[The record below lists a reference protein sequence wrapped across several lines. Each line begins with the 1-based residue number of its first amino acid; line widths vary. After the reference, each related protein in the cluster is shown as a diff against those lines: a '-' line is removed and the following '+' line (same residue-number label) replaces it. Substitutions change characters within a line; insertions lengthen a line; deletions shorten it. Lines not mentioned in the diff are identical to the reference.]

1 MIIDFYGRN
10 SGGGGG
16 GGVTPA
22 QVRTIVNAELDKYT
36 DNIENGDPVVG
47 MAAQLQSID
56 GFEST
61 GAFQKRT
68 TGGDASLTSGEA
80 KLLSVLADAQY
91 GNPEHASATASTQ
104 SGPRLSVSFTGSN
117 EDLLTELDGAYSANQ
132 ITFTYD
138 GLTEEF
144 TTDLELE
151 TDWLQYFV
159 INGTPLDGES
169 FTYTID
175 EIEGG
180 SLTAS
185 TSYNL
190 VTRNISVTVDA
201 DAFEEEAY
209 VEGTTAYTYT
219 ATLAIEPESQ
229 YDAEF
234 DNLPESVTFNGT
246 PIVGDVITVLLTP
259 KQVIPIVSEL
269 PATFTSTSM
278 NCFDKDMAHTGN
290 VYTVTDMVPNLEN
303 GYVVY
308 SNASAITSLTLNGSA
323 VTVQGGTF
331 AVVYPTSN
339 EDVLSIETS
348 KPESICVHPRWSGIK
363 DEVYGEYWESEIL
376 IPQVDNWYS
385 IGTTRNEIDFVNGQ
399 YIERVSAHT
408 ATQAEIDELRAD
420 TGKTYGVDYIY
431 DNEIIV
437 LKLDTPVITDISNE
451 ITTNVYDVDD
461 FGTEEFDE
469 YAGGKFEYKTNL
481 VDKLRVDVLTRS
493 NIVRLT
499 QSQYDNLQ
507 TKDPNTQYIITDA
520 NAVDMDDYKDIV
532 DCTEDGL
539 PEEGVEGKL
548 YLYNGRYLKWVD
560 GAGNWGTWIEGMKY
574 DNNPTYQIASLKYGV
589 IPSSLDGQV
598 LFTYRRARTSGSYPY
613 FYAVYN
619 ATAQTITMKQD
630 DAQTGTTKVVVN
642 FGDINKKCETDAAS
656 QYLSVSWIDGLI
668 TIVNYSSNVAGNNYP
683 QFWDVISTSIQVGHY
698 ESADDSTLV
707 SRSFVS
713 ASQGQPIWNEEGVVV
728 GKVRDIFSVNFRLN
742 PTSQYNNP
750 NNVLSQ
756 TNSTIGPFF
765 APTVGGTSGQILK
778 SNGEYAVPT
787 WVSLASLMGGLTIW
801 CGSQDDYD
809 AIATHDANTLYIIR
823 D

>member
-1 MIIDFYGRN
+1 MIIDFYKGN
-10 SGGGGG
+10 GGGGG

-36 DNIENGDPVVG
+36 DNIENGEPVVG

-104 SGPRLSVSFTGSN
+104 SGPRLNVSFTGSTD
-117 EDLLTELDGAYSANQ
+117 DLFTELEAEEVNS

-138 GLTEEF
+138 ASGEEF
-144 TTDLELE
+144 TTDLQLT
-151 TDWLQYFV
+151 TDWIEYFV
-159 INGTPLDGES
+159 INGTPLNGES

-175 EIEGG
+175 DIEGG

-185 TSYNL
+185 TSYDL
-190 VTRNISVTVDA
+190 VTRNISATVDA

-209 VEGTTAYTYT
+209 IEGTTAYTYT
-219 ATLAIEPESQ
+219 AVAAPDQELYKYPQ
-229 YDAEF
+229 GVF
-234 DNLPESVTFNGT
+234 QNLPSAVTFNGT
-246 PIVGDVITVLLTP
+246 AIVGDVITVLLTP

-269 PATFTSTSM
+269 PTTFTSTSM

-339 EDVLSIETS
+339 SDVLSIETS

-363 DEVYGEYWESEIL
+363 DEVYGEYWTSTID
-376 IPQVDNWYS
+376 IPQVNDWYS

-408 ATQAEIDELRAD
+408 ATQAEIDALIAD
-420 TGKTYGVDYIY
+420 PTKEYGVDYIY

-437 LKLDTPVITDISNE
+437 LKLDTPVITDISSQ

-520 NAVDMDDYKDIV
+520 NAVDMDSYKDIV

-539 PEEGVEGKL
+539 PEEGVVGKI
-548 YLYNGRYLKWVD
+548 YLKNGRYFRWVEED
-560 GAGNWGTWIEGMKY
+560 GNWGTWILSNDDKY
-574 DNNPTYQIASLKYGV
+574 KSLKYSV
-589 IPSSLDGQV
+589 IPSYLDGQV
-598 LFTYRRARTSGSYPY
+598 LFRLEHYSTPY

-619 ATAQTITMKQD
+619 ETAQTITMKEGD
-630 DAQTGTTKVVVN
+630 PETGTTKTVIN
-642 FGDINKKCETDAAS
+642 FGDVRKRCETNYTFYGS
-656 QYLSVSWIDGLI
+656 FITWVDGLI
-668 TIVNYSSNVAGNNYP
+668 TMEGFGAYGKITNQV
-683 QFWDVISTSIQVGHY
+683 STSIQGGHW
-698 ESADDSTLV
+698 ESVDDSTLA
-707 SRSFVS
+707 SRSFIT
-713 ASQGQPIWNEEGVVV
+713 ASNGQPVWNEQGVVV
-728 GKVRDIFSVNFRLN
+728 GKARDINVAGFQLN
-742 PTSQYNNP
+742 PNRAFYNTHT
-750 NNVLSQ
+750 VLSEN
-756 TNSTIGPFF
+756 TTTIGPFF

-778 SNGEYAVPT
+778 SNGDWATPT
-787 WVSLASLMGGLTIW
+787 WVSLASMMGGLTIW
-801 CGSQDDYD
+801 CGTEDQYD
-809 AIATHDANTLYIIR
+809 AITTKDSNTLYIIR
-823 D
+823 EE

>member
-36 DNIENGDPVVG
+36 DNIENGEPVVG

-91 GNPEHASATASTQ
+91 GNHEHASATATTQ
-104 SGPRLSVSFTGSN
+104 SGPRLNVSFTGSN
-117 EDLLTELDGAYSANQ
+117 EDLLTELDGAYSTNQ

-138 GLTEEF
+138 ASGEEF
-144 TTDLELE
+144 TTDLQLT
-151 TDWLQYFV
+151 TDWIEYFV
-159 INGTPLDGES
+159 INGTPLNGES

-185 TSYNL
+185 TTYDL

-219 ATLAIEPESQ
+219 AVAAPDQELYKYPQ
-229 YDAEF
+229 GVF
-234 DNLPESVTFNGT
+234 QNLPSAVTFNGT
-246 PIVGDVITVLLTP
+246 AIVGDVITVLLTP

-269 PATFTSTSM
+269 PTTFTSTSM

-323 VTVQGGTF
+323 VTVQGGSF

-339 EDVLSIETS
+339 SDILSIETS

-363 DEVYGEYWESEIL
+363 DDVYGEYWTSTID
-376 IPQVDNWYS
+376 IPQVNDWYS

-408 ATQAEIDELRAD
+408 ATQAEIDALIAD
-420 TGKTYGVDYIY
+420 PTKEYGVDYIY

-437 LKLDTPVITDISNE
+437 LKLDTPVITDISSQ

-499 QSQYDNLQ
+499 QSQYDNLE

-520 NAVDMDDYKDIV
+520 NAVDMDSYKDVV

-548 YLYNGRYLKWVD
+548 YLYNGRCLKWVD
-560 GAGNWGTWIEGMKY
+560 GAGNWGEWIEGRRY
-574 DNNPTYQIASLKYGV
+574 DNYPNYLDASLKYDV
-589 IPSSLDGQV
+589 IPTSLDGQV
-598 LFTYRRARTSGSYPY
+598 LFVYRRTTSTSYPS

-619 ATAQTITMKQD
+619 ATAQTITMKQN
-630 DAQTGTTKVVVN
+630 DAQTGTTKAVVN
-642 FGDINKKCETDAAS
+642 LGDVNTRCECDTSLAL
-656 QYLSVSWIDGLI
+656 YVTWKDGLI
-668 TIVNYSSNVAGNNYP
+668 SITNSGSYP
-683 QFWDVISTSIQVGHY
+683 MFFDLISTSIQVGHW
-698 ESADDSTLV
+698 ESVDDKPLA
-707 SRSFVS
+707 SRSFVD
-713 ASQGQPIWNEEGVVV
+713 ASQGQPIWNKQGVVI
-728 GKVRDIFSVNFRLN
+728 GKTRDINSCYVQVN
-742 PTSQYNNP
+742 PSSQYSNYIYF
-750 NNVLSQ
+750 LSE
-756 TNSTIGPFF
+756 TGGNKFTIFT
-765 APTVGGTSGQILK
+765 PTVGGNGAGYILQSGGQW
-778 SNGEYAVPT
+778 AAPT
-787 WVSLASLMGGLTIW
+787 WVSLASMMGGLKIW
-801 CGSQDDYD
+801 CGTEDEYD
-809 AIATHDANTLYIIR
+809 AIATKDSNTLYIIR
-823 D
+823 DE

>member
-36 DNIENGDPVVG
+36 DNIENGEPVVG
-47 MAAQLQSID
+47 MAAQLQSVD

-104 SGPRLSVSFTGSN
+104 SGPRLNVSFTGSN
-117 EDLLTELDGAYSANQ
+117 EDLLTELDGAYSTNQ
-132 ITFTYD
+132 ITYTYD
-138 GLTEEF
+138 AYTDSFITE
-144 TTDLELE
+144 LELE

-159 INGTPLDGES
+159 INGMPLDTES

-219 ATLAIEPESQ
+219 ATSPIDPGYAPWYTEATFE
-229 YDAEF
+229 
-234 DNLPESVTFNGT
+234 NLPSAVTFNGT
-246 PIVGDVITVLLTP
+246 PIVGDVITVLFTP
-259 KQVIPIVSEL
+259 KQVLPIVSEL
-269 PATFTSTSM
+269 PTTFTSTSM

-308 SNASAITSLTLNGSA
+308 SDENAITSLGLNGTS
-323 VTVQGGTF
+323 VVVQGGKF

-339 EDVLSIETS
+339 SDVLSIETS

-363 DEVYGEYWESEIL
+363 DEVYGEYWTSTID
-376 IPQVDNWYS
+376 IPQVNDWYS

-408 ATQAEIDELRAD
+408 ATQAEIDALIAD
-420 TGKTYGVDYIY
+420 PTKEYGVDYIY

-437 LKLDTPVITDISNE
+437 LKLDTPVITDISSQ

-499 QSQYDNLQ
+499 QSQYDNLD

-520 NAVDMDDYKDIV
+520 NAVDMDSYKDIV

-539 PEEGVEGKL
+539 PEEGVVGKV
-548 YLYNGRYLKWVD
+548 YFKNGRYFRWVEED
-560 GAGNWGTWIEGMKY
+560 GNWGEWIDKY
-574 DNNPTYQIASLKYGV
+574 ALKYSV
-589 IPSSLDGQV
+589 LPSTLDGQFLCSIGPNGYKAW
-598 LFTYRRARTSGSYPY
+598 LFYDAENNCINKY
-613 FYAVYN
+613 YN
-619 ATAQTITMKQD
+619 AEG
-630 DAQTGTTKVVVN
+630 TGTTAQVISFGADKVVVGSSSN
-642 FGDINKKCETDAAS
+642 NTWFFK
-656 QYLSVSWIDGLI
+656 VSWIDGLI
-668 TIVNYSSNVAGNNYP
+668 TFNDEHANNGCAMDSQVN
-683 QFWDVISTSIQVGHY
+683 TSIQGGHW
-698 ESADDSTLV
+698 ESVDDSTLA
-707 SRSFVS
+707 SRAFVS
-713 ASQGQPIWNEEGVVV
+713 PNEGIPIWNSEGVVV
-728 GKVRDIFSVNFRLN
+728 GTRRAANKVGFKLN
-742 PTSQYNNP
+742 PTGQYNNP
-750 NNVLSQ
+750 TTVLADHGNN
-756 TNSTIGPFF
+756 IGPFF
-765 APTVGGTSGQILK
+765 APTVGGTSGQVLK
-778 SNGEYAVPT
+778 SNGEWATPT
-787 WVSLASLMGGLTIW
+787 FVDFYTNYTAGVHFWKGT
-801 CGSQDDYD
+801 QDEYD
-809 AIATHDANTLYIIR
+809 AIVTKDASTLYIIIP

>member
-36 DNIENGDPVVG
+36 DNIENGEPVVG

-117 EDLLTELDGAYSANQ
+117 EDLLTELEPEEVNS

-138 GLTEEF
+138 AAGEEF
-144 TTDLELE
+144 TTDLQLS
-151 TDWLQYFV
+151 TAWIDYFV

-185 TSYNL
+185 TSYYH
-190 VTRNISVTVDA
+190 VTRNIRATVDA

-209 VEGTTAYTYT
+209 IEGTTAYTYT
-219 ATLAIEPESQ
+219 ATLSAEAESQ

-234 DNLPESVTFNGT
+234 KNLPESVTFNGT
-246 PIVGDVITVLLTP
+246 PILGDVITVLLTP
-259 KQVIPIVSEL
+259 KQVLPIESVCPTMFISK
-269 PATFTSTSM
+269 SM
-278 NCFDKDMAHTGN
+278 NCFDKDMEHTGN

-308 SNASAITSLTLNGSA
+308 SNASAITSLTLNGNA
-323 VTVQGGTF
+323 VTVQGGSF

-339 EDVLSIETS
+339 SDILSIETS

-363 DEVYGEYWESEIL
+363 DEVYGEYWTSTID
-376 IPQVDNWYS
+376 IPQVNDWYS

-408 ATQAEIDELRAD
+408 ATQAEIDALIAD
-420 TGKTYGVDYIY
+420 PTKEYGVDYIY

-437 LKLDTPVITDISNE
+437 LKLDTPVITDISSQ

-520 NAVDMDDYKDIV
+520 NAVDMDSYKDIV

-539 PEEGVEGKL
+539 PEEGVVGKM
-548 YLYNGRYLKWVD
+548 YFKNGRYFRWVEED
-560 GAGNWGTWIEGMKY
+560 GNWGEWLTSGDDRYK
-574 DNNPTYQIASLKYGV
+574 SLKYSV

-598 LFTYRRARTSGSYPY
+598 LFRMEHYTTPY

-619 ATAQTITMKQD
+619 ETAQTITMKEGD
-630 DAQTGTTKVVVN
+630 PETGTTKTVIN
-642 FGDINKKCETDAAS
+642 LGDIRKKCETNYNFYAS
-656 QYLSVSWIDGLI
+656 YISWVDGLI
-668 TIVNYSSNVAGNNYP
+668 TFEIFNPSSDYAKITNQV
-683 QFWDVISTSIQVGHY
+683 STSIQGGHW
-698 ESADDSTLV
+698 ESVDDSTLA
-707 SRSFVS
+707 SRSYVTGG
-713 ASQGQPIWNEEGVVV
+713 AGIPVWNSEGVVV
-728 GKVRDIFSVNFRLN
+728 GFKTAANSVGFRLN
-742 PTSQYNNP
+742 PNSDYNTP
-750 NNVLSQ
+750 FIVLS
-756 TNSTIGPFF
+756 TGISTIGPFF
-765 APTVGGTSGQILK
+765 APTVGGGGAGYILQSGGQW
-778 SNGEYAVPT
+778 AVPT
-787 WVSLASLMGGLTIW
+787 WVSLASMMGGLTIW

-809 AIATHDANTLYIIR
+809 AIATHDANTLYIIN